1 MSDKLARRLKAAL
14 ADHEMN
20 GEQEAEYGEPCE
32 AEESPSE
39 YGADASAKS
48 LAVAASGHSHSVA
61 LPAGYV
67 TVGGGG
73 ANSNIVS
80 SGSYTINGAYP
91 SIIGNTYNVNMDDE
105 LVETLKNLRKSLQD
119 RVLRLKDELTDL
131 SDRYEAGERILQSS
145 VQQIKD
151 IDTSLSAL
159 EPVAVALDVPDDYE
173 DIPF

>member
-1 MSDKLARRLKAAL
+1 MNNDLAQRMKAAL
-14 ADHEMN
+14 Y
-20 GEQEAEYGEPCE
+20 EYDNQDESCE

-48 LAVAASGHSHSVA
+48 LAVAASGHGHAVS
-61 LPAGYV
+61 LPSTLPGYI

-73 ANSNIVS
+73 GGASSNIVS

-91 SIIGNTYNVNMDDE
+91 SIIGNTYNVNMDDD

-131 SDRYEAGERILQSS
+131 SDRYESAEKVLQSS
-145 VQQIKD
+145 VQQVKD
-151 IDTSLSAL
+151 IETSLSAL
-159 EPVAVALDVPDDYE
+159 EPTVPDDYE

>member
-1 MSDKLARRLKAAL
+1 MNNDLAQRMKAAL
-14 ADHEMN
+14 Y
-20 GEQEAEYGEPCE
+20 EYDNQDEPCE

-39 YGADASAKS
+39 CGADTSAKAAGIT
-48 LAVAASGHSHSVA
+48 AVGHNHSVS
-61 LPAGYV
+61 LPSTLPGYI

-73 ANSNIVS
+73 GGATSSNIVS

-91 SIIGNTYNVNMDDE
+91 SIIGNTYNVNMDDD

-145 VQQIKD
+145 VQQI
-151 IDTSLSAL
+151 
-159 EPVAVALDVPDDYE
+159 
-173 DIPF
+173 